1 MENAYLSNSIFTR
14 NCGTNVSSYA
24 NQRVLSGP
32 LTNKR
37 TGPTLFL
44 VLSRLVLP
52 LQPLFTNDLTSKGV
66 VHLHHLDLDVTP
78 RKPGKKILAIISL
91 VMSSVTWIWTA
102 FFSKSPHVNV
112 CIAR

>member
-1 MENAYLSNSIFTR
+1 MESIVDRMIIYKKCGKCSSYSITR
-14 NCGTNVSSYA
+14 NCGTNVSCYA
-24 NQRVLSGP
+24 NQRVLLGP

-44 VLSRLVLP
+44 VFSRLVLP

-78 RKPGKKILAIISL
+78 RKPEKNPGNNI
-91 VMSSVTWIWTA
+91 
-102 FFSKSPHVNV
+102 F
-112 CIAR
+112 